1 MTPFGNF
8 NEIFVISRCLHTSTT
23 FTICLLLVHWK
34 PNYQQKNLGVRR
46 FLLNVQHN
54 GSFFSG
60 GYPYLCSYC
69 VTKVILIKFGTVTH
83 VGRGMFVR
91 GQACPCPKWWGP
103 IVPNIILDPLL
114 MHTPFDVEHPKFG
127 VVPCMERTCYRG
139 KPCPRSHG
147 VGPFAVQF

>member
-1 MTPFGNF
+1 MSAYFDDFHNLLAFGALETKLSAKKSWGEAF
-8 NEIFVISRCLHTSTT
+8 PLKCSTQW
-23 FTICLLLVHWK
+23 V
-34 PNYQQKNLGVRR
+34 
-46 FLLNVQHN
+46 
-54 GSFFSG
+54 FFSG

>member
-46 FLLNVQHN
+46 FLLNVQHK
-54 GSFFSG
+54 GSFFRWISILMLL
-60 GYPYLCSYC
+60 LCDQSH
-69 VTKVILIKFGTVTH
+69 TDQIWHGNSR
-83 VGRGMFVR
+83 GEGMFVR

-127 VVPCMERTCYRG
+127 VVPRMERTCYRG

>member
-1 MTPFGNF
+1 MSAYFDDFHNLLAFGALETKLSAKKSWGEAF
-8 NEIFVISRCLHTSTT
+8 PLKCSTQWVFFFRWISILM
-23 FTICLLLVHWK
+23 LLLCDQSHTDQIWHG
-34 PNYQQKNLGVRR
+34 NSRGE
-46 FLLNVQHN
+46 
-54 GSFFSG
+54 
-60 GYPYLCSYC
+60 
-69 VTKVILIKFGTVTH
+69 
-83 VGRGMFVR
+83 GMFVR